1 MNKADTAQV
10 PPDLND
16 NDSRFRCPS
25 CRYSIGGGDAQ
36 ACPECGFRLRTGYIG
51 AWVIDSRVV
60 FDRAALL
67 FVIYFAI
74 ELVTLLGL
82 LDILHIAARGG
93 VATWDDLKLAFFRYF
108 DLPVAGYMLPYW
120 VWAFVCASAV
130 VYGIRLKYRARR
142 IASGGQVG
150 EEKEF
155 ALVWK
160 KLFGLAVFVVAAKVF
175 VMILHAA
182 FYPI

>member
-1 MNKADTAQV
+1 M
-10 PPDLND
+10 
-16 NDSRFRCPS
+16 
-25 CRYSIGGGDAQ
+25 
-36 ACPECGFRLRTGYIG
+36 RTGYIG

-60 FDRAALL
+60 FDRTALL

-93 VATWDDLKLAFFRYF
+93 FATWDDLKLALLRYF
-108 DLPVAGYMLPYW
+108 DLPMAGYMLPYW
-120 VWAFVCASAV
+120 VWAVTCASAV

-142 IASGGQVG
+142 IASDGQIG
-150 EEKEF
+150 NKKEF

-175 VMILHAA
+175 VMILGAA
-182 FYPI
+182 LYPI